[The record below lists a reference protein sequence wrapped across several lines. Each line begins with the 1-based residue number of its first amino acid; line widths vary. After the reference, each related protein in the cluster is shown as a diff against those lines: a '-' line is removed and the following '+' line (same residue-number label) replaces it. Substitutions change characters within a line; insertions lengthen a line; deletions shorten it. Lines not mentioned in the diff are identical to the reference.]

1 MTSNMDHDRFEPIQ
15 FDHLSPDELVA
26 IMRENWT
33 DVFGEL
39 ASGDRARARKLLL
52 RIGIR
57 FTTLTPFIVEDG
69 LTFLHLA
76 ARYDLREAAAT
87 LVGWGVQ
94 VDALTWPYAEVGP
107 LWRRIGADLPVDV
120 VGEYGLGVRA
130 LSPLHLAVL
139 ADHEEMVRFLL
150 AHGAN
155 PKRRVGLDCGP
166 EGIEWQTME
175 ELARLGGG
183 ESSRVGE
190 LLREAQ
196 AHASTPITDDWV
208 SSDFPSHIFTRLE
221 AREAA
226 RKRSDP

>member
-1 MTSNMDHDRFEPIQ
+1 MDRDRFEPIQ
-15 FDHLSPDELVA
+15 FDHLNPDELVA
-26 IMRENWT
+26 AMREEWT
-33 DVFGEL
+33 DVFGEF
-39 ASGDRARARKLLL
+39 ASGDRARVRKLLL
-52 RIGIR
+52 HIGAR

-76 ARYDLREAAAT
+76 ARHDLREAAAT

-94 VDALTWPYAEVGP
+94 VDALTWPYVEVGP
-107 LWRRIGADLPVDV
+107 LWRRIGAELPVDV

-166 EGIEWQTME
+166 EGIGWQTME
-175 ELARLGGG
+175 ELARLGRRGR
-183 ESSRVGE
+183 ESSHVGA
-190 LLREAQ
+190 LLHEAQ
-196 AHASTPITDDWV
+196 AHASAPSTDDWV
-208 SSDFPSHIFTRLE
+208 SSSIPSHIFKLLQ
-221 AREAA
+221 ARESA
-226 RKRSDP
+226 RKRKDP